1 MDPSRRTLV
10 AVAFFVHALPPA
22 ISLRLIIGRRLWALA
37 VEEPRM
43 TSFTVRRNTRYR
55 ATIRLGLLEQ
65 LAGNE
70 TIPDHLREAGFADV
84 SVEGAGETRLAEAT
98 WPLDDATAPLPPQVA
113 SVSESKD
120 G

>member
-1 MDPSRRTLV
+1 
-10 AVAFFVHALPPA
+10 
-22 ISLRLIIGRRLWALA
+22 
-37 VEEPRM
+37 M
-43 TSFTVRRNTRYR
+43 TTFTVRRNTRYR

-70 TIPDHLREAGFADV
+70 TIAERLRDAGFVDV

-113 SVSESKD
+113 SVSEVD
-120 G
+120 EA

>member
-1 MDPSRRTLV
+1 MAT
-10 AVAFFVHALPPA
+10 
-22 ISLRLIIGRRLWALA
+22 
-37 VEEPRM
+37 
-43 TSFTVRRNTRYR
+43 FTVRRNTRYR

-70 TIPDHLREAGFADV
+70 MIAERLRDAGFTDV

-98 WPLDDATAPLPPQVA
+98 WPFDDATAPLPSQVA
-113 SVSESKD
+113 AVSEVND

>member
-1 MDPSRRTLV
+1 MGARSRGTAHDLV
-10 AVAFFVHALPPA
+10 HRPPQHAL
-22 ISLRLIIGRRLWALA
+22 S
-37 VEEPRM
+37 
-43 TSFTVRRNTRYR
+43 
-55 ATIRLGLLEQ
+55 
-65 LAGNE
+65 
-70 TIPDHLREAGFADV
+70 PDHLREAGFADV